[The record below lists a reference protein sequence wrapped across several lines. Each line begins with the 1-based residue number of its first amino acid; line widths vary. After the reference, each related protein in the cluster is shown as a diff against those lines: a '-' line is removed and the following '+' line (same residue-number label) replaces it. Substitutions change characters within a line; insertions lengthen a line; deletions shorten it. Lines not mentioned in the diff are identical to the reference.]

1 MNGMIFEWD
10 EAKDVAN
17 QRKHGLSFDD
27 ALRVF
32 NDPLRLTR
40 QDRIENGEARW
51 QTIGMMGRYRII
63 LVAHS
68 FWDDNDNEII
78 RIISARPVTR
88 HERRDYE
95 NQID

>member
-1 MNGMIFEWD
+1 MSGVIFEWD
-10 EAKDVAN
+10 EAKDIAN

-27 ALRVF
+27 ALGVF
-32 NDPLRLTR
+32 IDPLRLTR

-51 QTIGMMGRYRII
+51 QTIGMMGRHRII

-88 HERRDYE
+88 RERRDYE

>member
-1 MNGMIFEWD
+1 MSGMIFEWD
-10 EAKDVAN
+10 EAKDIAN
-17 QRKHGLSFDD
+17 QKKHGLSFDD

-51 QTIGMMGRYRII
+51 QTIGMMGTHRII

-88 HERRDYE
+88 RERRDYE

>member
-1 MNGMIFEWD
+1 MSETVFEWD
-10 EAKDVAN
+10 EAKDIAN
-17 QRKHGLSFDD
+17 QRKHGLSFND
-27 ALRVF
+27 ALGVF
-32 NDPLRLTR
+32 IDPLRLAR

-51 QTIGMMGRYRII
+51 QTIGMIGLHRII

-78 RIISARPVTR
+78 RIISARPATR
-88 HERRDYE
+88 RERRDYE

>member
-1 MNGMIFEWD
+1 MIFEWD
-10 EAKDVAN
+10 EAKDIAN

-27 ALRVF
+27 ALGVF
-32 NDPLRLTR
+32 IDPLRLTR

-51 QTIGMMGRYRII
+51 QTIGMIGLHRII

-88 HERRDYE
+88 RERRDYE

>member
-1 MNGMIFEWD
+1 MSGTTFEWD
-10 EAKDVAN
+10 EAKDIAN

-27 ALRVF
+27 ALHVF

-51 QTIGMMGRYRII
+51 QTIGMIGRHHII

-88 HERRDYE
+88 RERRDYE